1 MASSSQWREKEADVI
16 HGFKLAFTGDEII
29 RSLDGRLDACRAE
42 IQFRRDEIDGK
53 IEHTSICQWQEPVE
67 SVEAEILE
75 IEQRVRTLTMFR
87 ERVLP
92 QETYLLGRKALEL
105 AGLMPVPAEPIPAPD
120 PEKEIRWVTRSAP

>member
-1 MASSSQWREKEADVI
+1 MDGKEGDVI
-16 HGFKLAFTGDEII
+16 HGLKLAFTGDEII

-92 QETYLLGRKALEL
+92 QETYLLGHKALER
-105 AGLMPVPAEPIPAPD
+105 AGLMPRREARPDSD